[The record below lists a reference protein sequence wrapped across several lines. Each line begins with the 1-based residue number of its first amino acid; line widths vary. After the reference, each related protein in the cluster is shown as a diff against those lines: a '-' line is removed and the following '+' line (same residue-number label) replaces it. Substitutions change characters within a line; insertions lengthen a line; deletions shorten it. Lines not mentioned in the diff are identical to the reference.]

1 MVTTEISNESA
12 AGMPSARICPSAP
25 SDRPAAPAA
34 REAAPAPAV
43 DSIDPDADEAVI
55 CETAIECN
63 ALDLLSRLVA
73 ESETASKV
81 EVTKDEIAS
90 LVACF
95 KQMREAGGGT
105 AAEKMKLDLQ
115 NELKNS
121 LDVSCGVTQ
130 FLTQDFCQPNRRPD
144 FDARKVLKKAVRR
157 EIMSMKLFGSKAHG
171 TEEITPPIEVV
182 ETDERLGWIMREDGV
197 DAMAEARALVR
208 DNLASWDFDLLK
220 LCELTA
226 SPLLVV
232 VEGCVRSFELWIVSV
247 TRYRW

>member
-1 MVTTEISNESA
+1 
-12 AGMPSARICPSAP
+12 MPTRVSPMARVLPGAP
-25 SDRPAAPAA
+25 SDEPAAPAA
-34 REAAPAPAV
+34 QEAAPTALEEPA
-43 DSIDPDADEAVI
+43 PDADEAVI
-55 CETAIECN
+55 RETAIEHN
-63 ALDLLSRLVA
+63 AFDLLSRLVA

-90 LVACF
+90 LMACF

-105 AAEKMKLDLQ
+105 GAEKMKLDLQ
-115 NELKNS
+115 NELKTLDS
-121 LDVSCGVTQ
+121 LGEVHE
-130 FLTQDFCQPNRRPD
+130 FLMLDFCQPKRRPD
-144 FDARKVLKKAVRR
+144 FDAKKKLKKAVHK
-157 EIMSMKLFGSKAHG
+157 EIMSMRLLGSKAHG
-171 TEEITPPIEVV
+171 AEEITPTIEVV
-182 ETDERLGWIMREDGV
+182 EMDERLGWITREDGV
-197 DAMAEARALVR
+197 DAMVEARALVR

>member
-1 MVTTEISNESA
+1 
-12 AGMPSARICPSAP
+12 MPSARVCPGAP
-25 SDRPAAPAA
+25 SDKPAAPAA
-34 REAAPAPAV
+34 REAAPAPVV

-55 CETAIECN
+55 RETAIEHN
-63 ALDLLSRLVA
+63 AFDLLSRLVA

-144 FDARKVLKKAVRR
+144 FDARKVLKKAVHR
-157 EIMSMKLFGSKAHG
+157 EIMLRGMSKRLLGSKAHG
-171 TEEITPPIEVV
+171 AEEITPPIEVV
-182 ETDERLGWIMREDGV
+182 ETDERLGWITREDGV
-197 DAMAEARALVR
+197 DAMVEARALVR

-220 LCELTA
+220 LRELTA

-232 VEGCVRSFELWIVSV
+232 VEGCVCSFELWIVSV